1 MHELVPN
8 MFKRR
13 LAQGEK
19 QPGLWLTLESTNAT
33 EVLAGAGFDWLL
45 LDMEHTT
52 IDLSQVAD
60 HLRAARGGTTELAVR
75 IPWNEPIA
83 VKRLLDAGVRT
94 IMFPCVQ
101 SATEAR
107 AAVAATRYP
116 PEGIR
121 GVSGNMRANSFARVK
136 DYGAKYREEQCIILQ
151 LESLK
156 AIAAIEEIAAVEGV
170 DALFVGPNDLAASMG
185 LFGRTDAEE
194 VKAVIAEAVARIN
207 ATGKASGI
215 LNFNIDEARALF
227 AAGFAFIAVA
237 SDTSILARRSEA
249 ILAELRIDGR

>member
-1 MHELVPN
+1 MQELAPN
-8 MFKRR
+8 TFKRR
-13 LAQGEK
+13 LAKGEK

-52 IDLSQVAD
+52 IDYSQVAD
-60 HLRAARGGTTELAVR
+60 HLRAARGGSAELAVR

-94 IMFPCVQ
+94 LMFPCVQ
-101 SATEAR
+101 SAAEAR
-107 AAVAATRYP
+107 AAVTATRYP

-121 GVSGNMRANSFARVK
+121 GVSGNMRANAYARIK
-136 DYGAKYREEQCIILQ
+136 NYGAKYRDEQCIIVQ
-151 LESLK
+151 LESIK
-156 AIAAIEEIAAVEGV
+156 AIAAIEEIAAVDGV

-185 LFGRTDAEE
+185 LFGQPGAAE
-194 VKAVIAEAVARIN
+194 VKVVIDESVARIN

-215 LNFNIDEARALF
+215 LNFNIEEARALF
-227 AAGFAFIAVA
+227 ASGFSFIAVA

-249 ILAELRIDGR
+249 ILAELLLDS